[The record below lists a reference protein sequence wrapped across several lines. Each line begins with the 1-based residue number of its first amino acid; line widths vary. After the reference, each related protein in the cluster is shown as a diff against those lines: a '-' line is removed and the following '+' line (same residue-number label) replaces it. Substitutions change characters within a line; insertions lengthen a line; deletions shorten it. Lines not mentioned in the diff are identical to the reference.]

1 MHRAVCISCSGV
13 ISLYTLWQ
21 LCVLHEIDGKRF
33 NRYHELAQVLP

>member
-1 MHRAVCISCSGV
+1 MCTPCSGV